1 MISGEKKVPLAQC
14 MPIERAT
21 NGAVTRRDLM
31 PDTYLIHW
39 PELAEPQ
46 QTQAQAAPETVAT
59 SAFASAPGSIERR
72 HRQTEQNPDQERR
85 EPLAAAL
92 AGGGA

>member
-1 MISGEKKVPLAQC
+1 MDLKTWADLEYGRRLALAKAIGVPPSFVLKMISGEKKVPLAQC

-39 PELAEPQ
+39 PELAETQ
-46 QTQAQAAPETVAT
+46 QTQAQAATETIA
-59 SAFASAPGSIERR
+59 
-72 HRQTEQNPDQERR
+72 
-85 EPLAAAL
+85 
-92 AGGGA
+92 AGGV

>member
-21 NGAVTRRDLM
+21 NGEVTRRDLM

-39 PELAEPQ
+39 PELAQTQ
-46 QTQAQAAPETVAT
+46 QTPAPAAPEVVAVADVAYT
-59 SAFASAPGSIERR
+59 GQERR
-72 HRQTEQNPDQERR
+72 HLHNAPHPDHERR
-85 EPLAAAL
+85 APLAAAL
-92 AGGGA
+92 AAVGGK